1 MAQSVTR
8 WAIRLVVLFA
18 AILLA
23 VAGFTMVKDK
33 GLLSLFGIDSE
44 GEDTQVIQAV
54 TRTQEVSLLSLAV
67 QGLSQQ
73 KENADVLGIDVP
85 GTGRVV
91 IVKYDFNAKLGI
103 DGEKVSVNKSGEN
116 TYAITIPEFMVIG
129 YSEPNFE
136 VAVDDGGILG
146 WVSPDID
153 KFEMVNAVFN
163 DAAQVAYL
171 EQHEDEL
178 EDQAKV
184 FYDTLITSIDPGATT
199 TFEFED

>member
-85 GTGRVV
+85 GTGKVV

-163 DAAQVAYL
+163 L
-171 EQHEDEL
+171 S
-178 EDQAKV
+178 
-184 FYDTLITSIDPGATT
+184 LIHI
-199 TFEFED
+199 